1 MSLQTPPVVQGEVD
15 YAFATGVVRG
25 KWVKRPGRPEFLRL
39 IDTDVSEIGKLL
51 SEFNYHDA
59 ENDPEEAI
67 SHEWIATIELVEK
80 LTHHPEVTR
89 VLRLFTDF
97 TNAAAAVKAELFEY
111 DYNPLHIDGGY
122 ASAEDLMEVA
132 SGRDQPGA
140 VPEEVAESMRVAHDT
155 YSESQLPIVV
165 DLASDHYFGKF
176 YMDEMTDSGSEFLT
190 EYVRRWVDSKNLTA
204 YLRMRIAEMPMEYF
218 DQFFIEGGHLERKRY
233 KRFENMD
240 IDAIPSRLVFSHYGK
255 QLADAVTRLV
265 NDDDF
270 EPLARY
276 FHYLLEDYLRLN
288 VYISFGLEVLHA
300 YSLLVWRELRAVG
313 AIVRMKRAKID
324 PDRITERVRYGDL

>member
-1 MSLQTPPVVQGEVD
+1 MSLQTPPVVQGDTE

-25 KWVKRPGRPEFLRL
+25 KCGKRPGRPEFLRL
-39 IDTDVSEIGKLL
+39 IDTDVVEIGKLL
-51 SEFNYHDA
+51 SELGYHDN
-59 ENDPEEAI
+59 EDDPEKAI
-67 SHEWIATIELVEK
+67 SNEWIATIELIEK
-80 LTHHPEVTR
+80 LTHHPELTR
-89 VLRLFTDF
+89 LLRLFTDF
-97 TNAAAAVKAELFEY
+97 TNAAAAVKAKLFEY
-111 DYNPLHIDGGY
+111 DYKPLHMDGGY

-132 SGRDQPGA
+132 SGRDELGT
-140 VPEEVAESMRVAHDT
+140 VPEEVAKSIIVAHDT

-176 YMDEMTDSGSEFLT
+176 YVEQLVGSGREFLM
-190 EYVRRWVDSKNLTA
+190 EYVRRWADSKNLAA

-233 KRFENMD
+233 ERFENMD
-240 IDAIPSRLVFSHYGK
+240 LDGIPARLVYSYYGK
-255 QLADAVTRLV
+255 PLADAVTKLV
-265 NDDDF
+265 HDDNF

-288 VYISFGLEVLHA
+288 VYISFGLEVLLA
-300 YSLLVWRELRAVG
+300 YAFLAWRELRAVG

-324 PDRITERVRYGDL
+324 RDRIIERVRYGDL